1 MRMASK
7 NKFQMEFSVRSSVK
21 ILYSTISTPSG
32 LSEWFAND
40 VNIRGKIYTFFWD
53 DSEQQAELITKKNNQ
68 YVKFRWLDEPED
80 TFFELRIVV
89 DDLTNDVSLIVSDFA
104 EDEEE
109 EEESKLLWDS
119 QIHSMMQSIGS

>member
-7 NKFQMEFSVRSSVK
+7 NKFQMEFPIRSSVK

>member
-1 MRMASK
+1 
-7 NKFQMEFSVRSSVK
+7 MEFSVRSSVK

-40 VNIRGKIYTFFWD
+40 VNIRGKVYTFFWD

-68 YVKFRWLDEPED
+68 YVKFRWLDEPDD

>member
-7 NKFQMEFSVRSSVK
+7 KKFQMEFSVRSSVK

-40 VNIRGKIYTFFWD
+40 VNIRGKVYTFFWD

-68 YVKFRWLDEPED
+68 YVKFRWLDEPAD

>member
-1 MRMASK
+1 MASK
-7 NKFQMEFSVRSSVK
+7 KKFQMEFSVRSSVK

-40 VNIRGKIYTFFWD
+40 VNIRGKVYTFFWD

-68 YVKFRWLDEPED
+68 YVKFRWLDEPAD